1 MTIISSNLNN
11 YDFNNLFFT
20 DYVMVLRKN
29 QHLDLAIN
37 TFSTTLLILIRIL
50 DDLFFKVIPDMSMIV
65 KIKIKRLYNFL
76 LVKLDSPL
84 V

>member
-1 MTIISSNLNN
+1 M
-11 YDFNNLFFT
+11 